1 MRFIKGVVN
10 FMVIYRV
17 IHKYKTDK
25 HFEIKE
31 IGVFDSYKKATDA
44 IDIVKNKNGFKDY
57 QNCFSIK
64 KLFKLFKPALLNN
77 IYWKHGY
84 DTYYFDRR
92 SNTICC
98 DKEKKLMK
106 YFGFLLTEYN
116 FKFDK
121 LELGNMVDEN
131 GKLCFY
137 GPYNCYYFYND
148 VICINFLNLVQRQ
161 DWNIYITTKVLSDQ
175 NLINKGKAVSDEY
188 LYNWALLERTIKR
201 ELKERKTIFDVK
213 ID

>member
-1 MRFIKGVVN
+1 
-10 FMVIYRV
+10 
-17 IHKYKTDK
+17 
-25 HFEIKE
+25 
-31 IGVFDSYKKATDA
+31 
-44 IDIVKNKNGFKDY
+44 
-57 QNCFSIK
+57 
-64 KLFKLFKPALLNN
+64 
-77 IYWKHGY
+77 
-84 DTYYFDRR
+84 
-92 SNTICC
+92 
-98 DKEKKLMK
+98 MK

-121 LELGNMVDEN
+121 SELGNMVDEN

-175 NLINKGKAVSDEY
+175 NLINKGKAVYDEY